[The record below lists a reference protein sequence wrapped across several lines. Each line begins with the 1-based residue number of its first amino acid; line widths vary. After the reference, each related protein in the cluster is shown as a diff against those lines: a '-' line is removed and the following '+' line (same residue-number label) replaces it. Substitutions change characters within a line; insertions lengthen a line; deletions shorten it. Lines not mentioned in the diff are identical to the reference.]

1 MFEDVFEPLDDIL
14 GDVEKADEWDTG
26 EVWDTGEKEDV
37 WRSAPVVGGVWSVDP
52 KDQTVQP
59 KPDPSIPTSPTSAPD
74 PALPEHDQ
82 NDEEDCGKECEA
94 EDCGVC
100 ENTEKCDKDSG
111 LFDDLF
117 LDIF

>member
-14 GDVEKADEWDTG
+14 DDVDKADEWNTG

-52 KDQTVQP
+52 DDQTVQP
-59 KPDPSIPTSPTSAPD
+59 KPDPSIPTSPD
-74 PALPEHDQ
+74 PVLPELPEHDQ
-82 NDEEDCGKECEA
+82 NDTPECDDD
-94 EDCGVC
+94 DCGVC